1 MVINYMKK
9 TWMRFALAVIL
20 TGAMTTVAHAEAFS
34 IEVPFAFEAGGKSF
48 PAGDYSVDPV
58 ASGVLVIRGASP
70 ADRAAILVSPAGYSD
85 SAKMGLIF
93 ERNSETPVL
102 SAVRLSSGLMV
113 TVIPAKRLAVN
124 LTMPPKGVALSH
136 P

>member
-1 MVINYMKK
+1 MKTNHMKK
-9 TWMRFALAVIL
+9 TWMHLALAVSL
-20 TGAMTTVAHAEAFS
+20 MGALTTVAHAEPFS

-48 PAGDYSVDPV
+48 PAGAYTVDSV
-58 ASGVLVIRGASP
+58 ASGVLVIRGAVS
-70 ADRAAILVSPAGYSD
+70 AESAAILVSSAGYSD
-85 SAKMGLIF
+85 SSRTGLIF
-93 ERNSETPVL
+93 ERESNTPVL

-113 TVIPAKRLAVN
+113 TIVPAKRLTAN